1 MSITKCMGTL
11 PAFYV
16 SIYHVLRYDPSLAR
30 FEDPPADEKPKDAD
44 DLTHCPSCVRYQK
57 LEDVSVYSKSST
69 EYSRIVI
76 HNVLD
81 RMTSEV

>member
-1 MSITKCMGTL
+1 M
-11 PAFYV
+11 

-30 FEDPPADEKPKDAD
+30 FEDPPVDEKPKDAD

>member
-1 MSITKCMGTL
+1 M
-11 PAFYV
+11 

-30 FEDPPADEKPKDAD
+30 FEDPPVDEKPKDAD
-44 DLTHCPSCVRYQK
+44 DLTHCPSCVRYQNV
-57 LEDVSVYSKSST
+57 EDVSVYSKSST

>member
-1 MSITKCMGTL
+1 M
-11 PAFYV
+11 

-30 FEDPPADEKPKDAD
+30 FEDPPVDEKPKDAD

-81 RMTSEV
+81 PMTSEVKIILSTLL